1 MKIMS
6 FTLLLMA
13 SMAFVLLGCSD
24 KSDSL
29 LTPNEQPTATGLSLA
44 KGGPVVHDATGSM
57 HLYPEGE
64 TKMRTFAFT
73 AKQYKDGSFDGEY
86 QVYRHASGAVNKWH
100 GKVVHLNVEG
110 NKALIIGYEDHQTG
124 AWLGT
129 YDAFIAID
137 NGEGTSA
144 SPDIMSFV
152 WYTDDQTELAN
163 WMTMSADDFVQHLM
177 NAGNP
182 IDEILYPVQMGN
194 LQVH

>member
-1 MKIMS
+1 MKILPVA
-6 FTLLLMA
+6 LLLMA

-24 KSDSL
+24 NSSSL
-29 LTPNEQPTATGLSLA
+29 LTPKEQPTAAGSSLA

-64 TKMRTFAFT
+64 SKMRTFAFT
-73 AKQYKDGSFDGEY
+73 ARQYKDGSCDGEY
-86 QVYRHASGAVNKWH
+86 QVYRHASGAINKWH

-137 NGEGTSA
+137 NGEGTNA

-152 WYTDDQTELAN
+152 WYTDDEAELAN
-163 WMTMSADDFVQHLM
+163 WMTMSADDFVLHLM

-194 LQVH
+194 IQVH